1 VLFCHN
7 VSAALSISEEKNRAI
22 KAMQEK
28 TAVLHQLHRA
38 QVDLEGAQGELA
50 RANEEL
56 AAQREKV
63 KAFHAAKIAADKR
76 VAEAS
81 TANSKTEVHRALQI
95 VLTPFKCFVTVCSHV
110 VIKDDTGGIEA
121 EVRRDVPR
129 ARQSATNYPGPILSP
144 GRAAD

>member
-1 VLFCHN
+1 
-7 VSAALSISEEKNRAI
+7 
-22 KAMQEK
+22 MQEK

-56 AAQREKV
+56 AAQRDKV

-81 TANSKTEVHRALQI
+81 TANSKTEVQS
-95 VLTPFKCFVTVCSHV
+95 VLSVSNSSDAFQMFCNGLF
-110 VIKDDTGGIEA
+110 
-121 EVRRDVPR
+121 PR
-129 ARQSATNYPGPILSP
+129 CY
-144 GRAAD
+144 